1 MAKGTF
7 PAVPMRSK
15 WTPSTHFWS
24 IASIHVSF
32 APTKS
37 EGQAA
42 PCSPISSL
50 WGQSQ
55 PVANHSLSA
64 FRFLGVSD
72 TRPLCLQAPGH
83 IGKILQVVP
92 FKAPFLG
99 LMWGETASQ
108 HTDSTPKSALLE
120 CHYFPL
126 TRSSLFIRMVVG
138 YQLRVTKP
146 VSDRVSPSLVGLHL
160 FWSVGQGAWFGGLAT
175 TETEIIL
182 CCTPVM
188 VGFILFHSLYC
199 VVPPTVC
206 STQERGE
213 K

>member
-1 MAKGTF
+1 MAKGTS
-7 PAVPMRSK
+7 PAVLMRSK
-15 WTPSTHFWS
+15 GTPPTHFWS
-24 IASIHVSF
+24 IASIHVFF

-55 PVANHSLSA
+55 PLANHSLSA

-83 IGKILQVVP
+83 IDKILQVVL

-99 LMWGETASQ
+99 LMWGDMASQ
-108 HTDSTPKSALLE
+108 HTDSTPKSPLLK

-126 TRSSLFIRMVVG
+126 TCSSLFIRMVVG

-146 VSDRVSPSLVGLHL
+146 VSDHVSPSLVGLHL
-160 FWSVGQGAWFGGLAT
+160 TLERRPRGLVWGPCHNWDRNNPLLYT
-175 TETEIIL
+175 
-182 CCTPVM
+182 CCGRFYP
-188 VGFILFHSLYC
+188 F
-199 VVPPTVC
+199 
-206 STQERGE
+206 Q
-213 K
+213 